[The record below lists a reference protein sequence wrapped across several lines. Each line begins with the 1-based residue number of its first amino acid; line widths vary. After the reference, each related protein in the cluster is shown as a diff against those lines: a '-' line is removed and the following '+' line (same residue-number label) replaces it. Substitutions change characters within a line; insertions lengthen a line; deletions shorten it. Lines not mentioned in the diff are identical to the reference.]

1 VVVGAAV
8 VVMVAVT
15 SAAVSGGKLIPPM
28 AAAVAMGIAH
38 QNEVELLEED
48 RNVSLNEPRD
58 DLSMRCE
65 IAVHA
70 CVCGCYVRESV

>member
-1 VVVGAAV
+1 MVVVVAV
-8 VVMVAVT
+8 VVMVAAT
-15 SAAVSGGKLIPPM
+15 SVAVSGGKLIPPM
-28 AAAVAMGIAH
+28 AAAVAIGVAH

-48 RNVSLNEPRD
+48 RYISLNEPRD

-70 CVCGCYVRESV
+70 CVCGYYVRKSV

>member
-1 VVVGAAV
+1 VVVVVAV
-8 VVMVAVT
+8 VFMVAAT
-15 SAAVSGGKLIPPM
+15 SVAVSGGLIPPM
-28 AAAVAMGIAH
+28 AAAVAIGVAH

-48 RNVSLNEPRD
+48 RYISLNEPRD

-70 CVCGCYVRESV
+70 CVCGCYVRKSV